1 MSDDFDLEGFEAD
14 LEETLEKGREAF
26 NGIYKDQLNE
36 LEGLSRAEVD
46 TITPDTTDLEKYDE
60 LITVVKEASRVN
72 LSQAQLKAQIEKL
85 GQIAVKIAERVPSI
99 ASLFL

>member
-1 MSDDFDLEGFEAD
+1 MSNDFDLKGFEAD

-26 NGIYKDQLNE
+26 KGTYKDQLNE

-46 TITPDTTDLEKYDE
+46 RITPDTTDLEKYDE
-60 LITVVKEASRVN
+60 LITLVKEASRVN

-85 GQIAVKIAERVPSI
+85 GRIAVKIAERVPSI
-99 ASLFL
+99 ARLLL